1 MEDAVRF
8 ELLGPLR
15 AFRGLQELELGPAR
29 QQAVLAALLL
39 AANHAVPAS
48 AIVDQVWGD
57 DPPANGAN
65 VVQKYIAGLRRILE
79 PDRLPR
85 AAGQLLAL
93 TPAGYQL
100 LVARGGS
107 DLDVFTA
114 RVAEA
119 RRLRARGL
127 LAEATTEV
135 RTALALW
142 RSEPLAGLTGRYFA
156 AMRTQLAEDRAA
168 ALEEWAELEL
178 DQGREQA
185 LLPELSRLIGEYPL
199 RQRLRAAHL
208 LALYR
213 TGRQAEALTSYQQAL
228 QLLGG
233 RPSPEL
239 QAAHRQILQADRPPP
254 RVMAA
259 PGFEAEQLVGYWPDR
274 TATRPLGWKGW
285 TLKVVAT
292 LLAPGTMGIATGPM
306 VGLLAIHR
314 RSWKLAL
321 AAVGYLVATFVFF
334 AIVDKRADSEDFNLL
349 DGVAMLAILVS
360 TVGGGVQLALMVPRR
375 TPTVESQRVLVDLN
389 SAPEQVLRTLP
400 GLPPEHAALILAE
413 RNARGPFRS
422 LEDAAARGMFPWPVP
437 RQIADV
443 VLVIPVQD
451 APKEER
457 R

>member
-1 MEDAVRF
+1 MEEAVRF

-15 AFRGLQELELGPAR
+15 AYRGRQELDLGPAR

-39 AANHAVPAS
+39 SANRAVPARE
-48 AIVDQVWGD
+48 IVDQVWGD

-65 VVQKYIAGLRRILE
+65 VVQKYVAGLRRILE

-85 AAGQLLAL
+85 AAGQLLEL
-93 TPAGYQL
+93 TPTGYRL
-100 LVARGGS
+100 LVPPGSS
-107 DLDVFTA
+107 DLDVFIA
-114 RVAEA
+114 HVAEA

-127 LAEATTEV
+127 LAEATAEV
-135 RTALALW
+135 RTALVLW
-142 RSEPLAGLTGRYFA
+142 RSEPLAGLTGSYFA

-178 DQGREQA
+178 HQGREQA

-199 RQRLRAAHL
+199 RQRLRAVHL

-228 QLLGG
+228 ELLDG

-239 QAAHRQILQADRPPP
+239 QAAHSQILQAAPMATSVTAPPIFQ
-254 RVMAA
+254 AD
-259 PGFEAEQLVGYWPDR
+259 QLVGYWPDR
-274 TATRPLGWKGW
+274 PAKRPLGWKGW
-285 TLKVVAT
+285 ALKAVAALLPPCT
-292 LLAPGTMGIATGPM
+292 MGMATPPMVALLA
-306 VGLLAIHR
+306 VQR
-314 RSWKLAL
+314 RSWKLGL
-321 AAVGYLVATFVFF
+321 AAVGYLVTTLGWFVY
-334 AIVDKRADSEDFNLL
+334 ADKRADSEDFILIDAVGL
-349 DGVAMLAILVS
+349 GALLVS
-360 TVGGGVQLALMVPRR
+360 TVVGGIQVALLVPGRI
-375 TPTVESQRVLVDLN
+375 PTVESQRVLVDLN